1 MMPKLTFI
9 RKTAFIRL
17 LVILLVLAGCATVP
31 YTERSQFMMVS
42 EAEEVRIGRAAFE
55 KVKAESKLNRDP
67 RLNALLRRVGRR
79 IARAS
84 GAEGLDWEF
93 IIIEDKSANAFAL
106 PGGKVAFYTG
116 ILPLAEDEA
125 GVAVVMGHEVAHVLA
140 RHGAERLSQSRM
152 LSIGKTVLSVVL
164 SSSSPAARGTV
175 LNAYGIGAKVGVML
189 PFSRSHEAE
198 ADDIGLTL
206 MAGAGYDP
214 GTAVKFWK
222 RMSAKSKG
230 SKMPELLATHP
241 GHEKRIEKL
250 ESLMPAATDL
260 YRVTISNNPGFD
272 QEPERIGE
280 VKLPPLK
287 KKDEKPPA
295 AGSSR

>member
-9 RKTAFIRL
+9 RAFIPL
-17 LVILLVLAGCATVP
+17 LLVLAGCATVP

-42 EAEEVRIGRAAFE
+42 EAEEVSLGEQAFE
-55 KVKAESKLNRDP
+55 KVKEKSKLNRDP
-67 RLNALLRRVGRR
+67 RLNALIRRVGLR

-93 IIIEDKSANAFAL
+93 ILIEDKSANAFAL

-116 ILPLAEDEA
+116 ILALAKDEA

-152 LSIGKTVLSVVL
+152 IGIGKTVLSIVL
-164 SSSSPAARGTV
+164 SSSAPAARGTV
-175 LNAYGIGAKVGVML
+175 LNAYGIGAKFGVML
-189 PFSRSHEAE
+189 PFSRSHESE

-206 MAGAGYDP
+206 MARAGYDP
-214 GTAVKFWK
+214 VTAIRFWK

-230 SKMPELLATHP
+230 SGMPQLLATHP

-250 ESLMPAATDL
+250 EALMPAATAL
-260 YRVTISNNPGFD
+260 YNETLTKNPALARP
-272 QEPERIGE
+272 PEQIG
-280 VKLPPLK
+280 K
-287 KKDEKPPA
+287 
-295 AGSSR
+295 

>member
-1 MMPKLTFI
+1 MLILTFI
-9 RKTAFIRL
+9 RKTAFLPL
-17 LVILLVLAGCATVP
+17 LLIALVLAGCTTVP

-42 EAEEVRIGRAAFE
+42 ETEEVRIGEEAFE

-67 RLNALLRRVGRR
+67 RLNALLRRVGLR

-84 GAEGLDWEF
+84 GAEDLDWEF
-93 IIIEDKSANAFAL
+93 IIIEDKSINAFAL

-164 SSSSPAARGTV
+164 KSSSPVARGTV

-189 PFSRSHEAE
+189 PFSRSHESE

-206 MAGAGYDP
+206 MAGAGYNP
-214 GTAVKFWK
+214 ATAVKFWK
-222 RMSAKSKG
+222 RMSEKSKG
-230 SKMPELLATHP
+230 SKMPALLATHP

-250 ESLMPAATDL
+250 ESLMPAATAL
-260 YRVTISNNPGFD
+260 YNDTLTKNPALD
-272 QEPERIGE
+272 RPPERIG
-280 VKLPPLK
+280 
-287 KKDEKPPA
+287 
-295 AGSSR
+295 R